1 VAHEHLAIDGT
12 DSLPLE
18 REVKETVQDRSHPFN
33 GHSLQ
38 SEEYLRAHTVGDLE
52 PLSARIRIVDYDPQW
67 PHLFQREA
75 ERIRSILADRALRVE
90 HIGSTSVPTLPA
102 KPTIDILLVVADSA
116 GESEYVPALEQAGY
130 QLHIREPGWYEH
142 RMFKGPD
149 PDINLHV
156 FSDRCP
162 EIDRILAFR
171 DLLRIHKTDRELYA
185 RTKRELAQKDWKY
198 TQNYAHA
205 KTAVI
210 DQIMTK
216 ARNPKD

>member
-1 VAHEHLAIDGT
+1 M
-12 DSLPLE
+12 
-18 REVKETVQDRSHPFN
+18 QDRSHPFN
-33 GHSLQ
+33 RHTPQ
-38 SEEYLRAHTVGDLE
+38 SEESLRAHTVGHLE
-52 PLSARIRIVDYDPQW
+52 PLSARIRIVDYDPRW
-67 PHLFQREA
+67 PHLFEREA

-116 GESEYVPALEQAGY
+116 EESEYVPALEQAGY
-130 QLHIREPGWYEH
+130 QLHIREPGWHEH

-156 FSDRCP
+156 FSDGCS

-171 DLLRIHKTDRELYA
+171 DLLRTHKTDRELYA
-185 RTKRELAQKDWKY
+185 RTKRELAQKVWKY
-198 TQNYAHA
+198 TQNYADA

-210 DQIMTK
+210 EQIM
-216 ARNPKD
+216 ARAQNPKE